1 MKKLLLMAAVAVFG
15 LSNVNAQEDL
25 ESKTTK
31 GTWLFG
37 TDAGISFASNK
48 TTAEFDGQD
57 AGFESTV
64 STFSITPSANYFII
78 DNLAIGLD
86 LLFSSSKEE
95 EEFDGFGET
104 FTDEF
109 KTSTFAA
116 IPNATYFFG
125 DGSFRPYLGAGV
137 GYLSTGSDEDITKFS
152 GLVIKGQ
159 GGVAYFINSSVALN
173 FGVEYLN
180 ANLKNKEE
188 SDFENK
194 SNTFGVGLGFS
205 FFL

>member
-1 MKKLLLMAAVAVFG
+1 MKKLLFMTAIAVFG
-15 LSNVNAQEDL
+15 LTNLSAQEENL
-25 ESKTTK
+25 SKTTK
-31 GTWLFG
+31 GTWFFG
-37 TDAGISFASNK
+37 ADAGITFAANK

-57 AGFESTV
+57 VGVDSKVSTV
-64 STFSITPSANYFII
+64 SITPSANYFVM

-86 LLFSSSKEE
+86 LLFSSTKTE
-95 EEFDGFGET
+95 EEFDGL
-104 FTDEF
+104 DVEF
-109 KTSTFAA
+109 KGTTFAA

-125 DGSFRPYLGAGV
+125 EGSFRPYLGAGV
-137 GYLSTGSDEDITKFS
+137 GYLSTGSDDDITKFS

-159 GGVAYFINSSVALN
+159 GGVAYFINTSVALN
-173 FGVEYLN
+173 LGVEYLN

-194 SNTFGVGLGFS
+194 SNTLGVGLGFS